1 MTVDLSPEVTLLVMA
16 CSVEL
21 PAEKRDKITHFIS
34 QQSIDWNRLYT
45 LAERHRLKPF
55 LYRSLR
61 QIDTVPKPFIAALK
75 QDCQVTTTDNLIKLH
90 QYHGVA
96 ALLADNGIE
105 HLPLKGIYLAEH
117 VYPDSGLR
125 ISGDIDILIRPND
138 VFATIDLLQKHQYH
152 LSEKQE
158 LQWRQGEERILS
170 DLFEVSLFKP
180 FFNDSQFDIDMHWQ
194 IMGFNQRYALFDLAY
209 VQAQPSFEAERK
221 IVLLATHHGVNN
233 IWQQLYYIND
243 LYFTL
248 VKADLNWPWLLQEL
262 SRFGFNEVFLAGLYW
277 CQQIWDLPLP
287 PAVQKLVTTPKIRS
301 LAEAYAKNWETEKPR
316 EFSYLIIAQ
325 LTLLLKAQTSVGK
338 QLKTCVTFLTSRVFR
353 YSMFRVGKR
362 LIYIPKEA
370 GFITLF
376 IRATQSL
383 LRFLPGR
390 RR

>member
-1 MTVDLSPEVTLLVMA
+1 MA
-16 CSVEL
+16 CPVEL
-21 PAEKRDKITHFIS
+21 SAEKRNQLTQFIS

-61 QIDTVPKPFIAALK
+61 QIAKVPESFIAALK
-75 QDCQVTTTDNLIKLH
+75 QDCQVTTTDNLLKIH

-96 ALLADNGIE
+96 TLLAENGIE
-105 HLPLKGIYLAEH
+105 HFPLKGIYLAEH

-125 ISGDIDILIRPND
+125 ISGDIDILVRKQD

-180 FFNDSQFDIDMHWQ
+180 FFNNSQFDIDMHWQ
-194 IMGFNQRYALFDLAY
+194 IMGFNQHYALFDLAY
-209 VQAQPSFEAERK
+209 VESQPTFAAERK

-233 IWQQLYYIND
+233 IWQQIYYIND

-248 VKADLNWPWLLQEL
+248 VKSDVNWSWLLQEL
-262 SRFGFNEVFLAGLYW
+262 RRYGFNEVFLAGLYW

-287 PAVQKLVTTPKIRS
+287 PAVRELVATPRIRS
-301 LAEAYAKNWETEKPR
+301 LAEAYAKNWETEKPS
-316 EFSYLIIAQ
+316 EFSHLILKQ
-325 LTLLLKAQTSVGK
+325 LTRLLKAQMSVGD
-338 QLKTCVTFLTSRVFR
+338 QLKTGATFLTSRVFR
-353 YSMFRVGKR
+353 YSLFRVGKR

-370 GFITLF
+370 GFITIF
-376 IRATQSL
+376 IRAIQSL

-390 RR
+390 R

>member
-1 MTVDLSPEVTLLVMA
+1 MKVDLSPEVTLLVMA

-21 PAEKRDKITHFIS
+21 PAEKRDKITQFLS
-34 QQSIDWNRLYT
+34 QQSINWNRLYA

-61 QIDTVPKPFIAALK
+61 QIATVSESFIAALK
-75 QDCQVTTTDNLIKLH
+75 QDCQVTTTDNLLKLH
-90 QYHGVA
+90 QYHAVA
-96 ALLADNGIE
+96 TLLADNGIE

-125 ISGDIDILIRPND
+125 ISGDIDILVRPND

-152 LSEKQE
+152 LSEKQA
-158 LQWRQGEERILS
+158 LQWRQGEGRILS

-180 FFNDSQFDIDMHWQ
+180 FFNGSQFDIDMHWQ
-194 IMGFNQRYALFDLAY
+194 ITGFNQRYALFDLAY
-209 VQAQPSFEAERK
+209 VQAQPAFEAERK

-233 IWQQLYYIND
+233 IWQQIYYIND

-248 VKADLNWPWLLQEL
+248 VKADVNWSWLLQEL
-262 SRFGFNEVFLAGLYW
+262 NRFGFTEVFLAGLYW

-287 PAVQKLVTTPKIRS
+287 PAVQKLVTTPRIRS
-301 LAEAYAKNWETEKPR
+301 LAEAYAKNWESEKPK
-316 EFSYLIIAQ
+316 EFSYLIIKQ

-338 QLKTCVTFLTSRVFR
+338 QLKTCATFLTSRVFQ
-353 YSMFRVGKR
+353 YSVFRIGKR

-370 GFITLF
+370 GLITVF
-376 IRATQSL
+376 IRAVQSL

-390 RR
+390 R

>member
-1 MTVDLSPEVTLLVMA
+1 MKVDLSPEVTLLLMA

-21 PAEKRDKITHFIS
+21 SAEKREKITQFIT
-34 QQSIDWNRLYT
+34 QQSINWNRLYV

-61 QIDTVPKPFIAALK
+61 QIAPVPESFIEALK
-75 QDCQVTTTDNLIKLH
+75 QDCQVTTTDNLLKIH

-96 ALLADNGIE
+96 TLLADNGIE
-105 HLPLKGIYLAEH
+105 HLPLKGIYLSEH

-125 ISGDIDILIRPND
+125 ISGDIDILVRKQD

-170 DLFEVSLFKP
+170 DLYEVSLFKP
-180 FFNDSQFDIDMHWQ
+180 FFNNSQFDIDMHWQ
-194 IMGFNQRYALFDLAY
+194 IMGFNQHYALFDLTY
-209 VQAQPSFEAERK
+209 VESQPAFEAERK

-233 IWQQLYYIND
+233 IWQQIYYIND

-248 VKADLNWPWLLQEL
+248 IKADVNWPWLLQEL
-262 SRFGFNEVFLAGLYW
+262 RRYGFNEVFLAGLYW

-287 PAVQKLVTTPKIRS
+287 PAVQERVDTPQIRS
-301 LAEAYAKNWETEKPR
+301 LAEAYAKNWETEKPN
-316 EFSYLIIAQ
+316 EFSYLITKQ
-325 LTLLLKAQTSVGK
+325 LTLLLKAQTSGGD
-338 QLKTCVTFLTSRVFR
+338 QLKTCATFLTSRVFR
-353 YSMFRVGKR
+353 YSLFRVGKR
-362 LIYIPKEA
+362 LIYVPKEA
-370 GFITLF
+370 GFITIF
-376 IRATQSL
+376 IRAIQSL

-390 RR
+390 R